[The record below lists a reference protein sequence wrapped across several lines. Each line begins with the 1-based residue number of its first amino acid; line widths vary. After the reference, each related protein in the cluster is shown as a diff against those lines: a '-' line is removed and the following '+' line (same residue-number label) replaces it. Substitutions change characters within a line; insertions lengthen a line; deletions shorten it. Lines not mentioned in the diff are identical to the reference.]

1 METLR
6 GIDAAWDPWRDLH
19 THREELS
26 KSDIYCL
33 RRIVPE
39 DRGQKWS

>member
-1 METLR
+1 
-6 GIDAAWDPWRDLH
+6 LH
-19 THREELS
+19 EHREELA

-39 DRGQKWS
+39 DRGKKWS

>member
-1 METLR
+1 MPLISVIIPTFN
-6 GIDAAWDPWRDLH
+6 
-19 THREELS
+19 REELA

-39 DRGQKWS
+39 DRGKKWN